1 MYVLCEACYKVSA
14 FTDYTTGPGCYMK
27 PHVLLDI
34 DGALTARGVA
44 VTMTSWRPTTP
55 NNHAS
60 RTATVDADARLPAEP
75 IRHKHIALLRH
86 QSRDD
91 TQYRTPT
98 PPAGARNSHVRFVR
112 LYTRD
117 VIPKRSETVHMIIIF

>member
-1 MYVLCEACYKVSA
+1 MKRCVLFA
-14 FTDYTTGPGCYMK
+14 
-27 PHVLLDI
+27 DI

-44 VTMTSWRPTTP
+44 VTMTSLHQTTP
-55 NNHAS
+55 SSSHAS
-60 RTATVDADARLPAEP
+60 RIATVDADARPPAEP

-98 PPAGARNSHVRFVR
+98 PPAGARSGHVRFVR
-112 LYTRD
+112 LCTRD
-117 VIPKRSETVHMIIIF
+117 VIPKR

>member
-1 MYVLCEACYKVSA
+1 MYPRAV
-14 FTDYTTGPGCYMK
+14 
-27 PHVLLDI
+27 LDI

-44 VTMTSWRPTTP
+44 VTMTSLRQTTP
-55 NNHAS
+55 SGSHS
-60 RTATVDADARLPAEP
+60 LRTGGDGDARFPAEP

-112 LYTRD
+112 LCTRD
-117 VIPKRSETVHMIIIF
+117 VIPKRSETAHMIIIF